1 MYQNKKTG
9 GTENEQKKI
18 VSVILSL
25 CIIVCALPMNILAA
39 PEQNETL
46 TFNGGKTLLL
56 QNDYINFYF
65 YDLQYQ
71 TYTATVPRAIAKETG
86 EVFTLQDI
94 QAPDCQLNVYTGGGN
109 KKKIHPYVTLQK
121 AEFVSETP
129 NGKNNAIKAEYN
141 MEMVLN
147 DIPGTPYGTIIP
159 AKATV
164 YHELVCLDKKRI
176 KRLGAFDNR
185 Q

>member
-1 MYQNKKTG
+1 MS
-9 GTENEQKKI
+9 KKI

-56 QNDYINFYF
+56 QNDYISFYF

-86 EVFTLQDI
+86 EVFTQDI

-109 KKKIHPYVTLQK
+109 KKKIHPYVTLQ
-121 AEFVSETP
+121 
-129 NGKNNAIKAEYN
+129 
-141 MEMVLN
+141 
-147 DIPGTPYGTIIP
+147 
-159 AKATV
+159 
-164 YHELVCLDKKRI
+164 
-176 KRLGAFDNR
+176 
-185 Q
+185 

>member
-1 MYQNKKTG
+1 MS
-9 GTENEQKKI
+9 KKI

-46 TFNGGKTLLL
+46 TFEADGLKTLLL
-56 QNDYINFYF
+56 QNDYISFYF

-86 EVFTLQDI
+86 EVFTQDI

-109 KKKIHPYVTLQK
+109 KKTIYPFITLQK

-141 MEMVLN
+141 MEIGSERYSPELRTAQECRQKQRFITSLYVL
-147 DIPGTPYGTIIP
+147 T
-159 AKATV
+159 
-164 YHELVCLDKKRI
+164 KRI
-176 KRLGAFDNR
+176 KRLGAF
-185 Q
+185 

>member
-1 MYQNKKTG
+1 MS
-9 GTENEQKKI
+9 KKI

-56 QNDYINFYF
+56 QNDYISFYF

-71 TYTATVPRAIAKETG
+71 TCMATVPRAIAKETG
-86 EVFTLQDI
+86 EVFTQDI

-109 KKKIHPYVTLQK
+109 KKTTSSVCHT
-121 AEFVSETP
+121 
-129 NGKNNAIKAEYN
+129 
-141 MEMVLN
+141 
-147 DIPGTPYGTIIP
+147 
-159 AKATV
+159 AKGG
-164 YHELVCLDKKRI
+164 VCVRNTERKK
-176 KRLGAFDNR
+176 
-185 Q
+185 

>member
-1 MYQNKKTG
+1 MS
-9 GTENEQKKI
+9 KKI

-56 QNDYINFYF
+56 QNDYISFYF

-86 EVFTLQDI
+86 EVFTQDL
-94 QAPDCQLNVYTGGGN
+94 QAPGCEFNVYTGGGN
-109 KKKIHPYVTLQK
+109 KKTTYPSVTLQK

-129 NGKNNAIKAEYN
+129 NGKNTRQ
-141 MEMVLN
+141 L
-147 DIPGTPYGTIIP
+147 
-159 AKATV
+159 
-164 YHELVCLDKKRI
+164 R
-176 KRLGAFDNR
+176 RLQHGHRSVRYSRNSVRHNNTGKSNGLSRACMS
-185 Q
+185 

>member
-1 MYQNKKTG
+1 MR
-9 GTENEQKKI
+9 KKI

-56 QNDYINFYF
+56 QNDYISFYF

-86 EVFTLQDI
+86 EVFTQDI
-94 QAPDCQLNVYTGGGN
+94 QAQTANLM
-109 KKKIHPYVTLQK
+109 
-121 AEFVSETP
+121 F
-129 NGKNNAIKAEYN
+129 
-141 MEMVLN
+141 
-147 DIPGTPYGTIIP
+147 IP
-159 AKATV
+159 AEEIRRKSIRLS
-164 YHELVCLDKKRI
+164 HCKRQSLCQKHRTEKI
-176 KRLGAFDNR
+176 TQLR
-185 Q
+185 QNTTWKWF

>member
-1 MYQNKKTG
+1 MS
-9 GTENEQKKI
+9 KKI

-56 QNDYINFYF
+56 QNDYISFYF

-86 EVFTLQDI
+86 DVFTQDL
-94 QAPDCQLNVYTGGGN
+94 QAPGCEFNVYTGGGN
-109 KKKIHPYVTLQK
+109 KKTTYPSHCKRRSLCLKRRTGKIPQL
-121 AEFVSETP
+121 
-129 NGKNNAIKAEYN
+129 
-141 MEMVLN
+141 
-147 DIPGTPYGTIIP
+147 
-159 AKATV
+159 
-164 YHELVCLDKKRI
+164 
-176 KRLGAFDNR
+176 R
-185 Q
+185 QTTTWT

>member
-1 MYQNKKTG
+1 MS
-9 GTENEQKKI
+9 KKI

-56 QNDYINFYF
+56 QNDYISFYF

-86 EVFTLQDI
+86 EVFTQDL
-94 QAPDCQLNVYTGGGN
+94 QAPGCEFNVYTGGRQPIRLSHCKRRSLCPKRRTG
-109 KKKIHPYVTLQK
+109 KIPQL
-121 AEFVSETP
+121 
-129 NGKNNAIKAEYN
+129 
-141 MEMVLN
+141 
-147 DIPGTPYGTIIP
+147 
-159 AKATV
+159 
-164 YHELVCLDKKRI
+164 
-176 KRLGAFDNR
+176 R
-185 Q
+185 QTTTWT